1 MSTERRLLPIACTL
15 SPDTGAEQVARWK
28 AFNDDYLLGTEALPG
43 AVVAHYAKLDDAA
56 TRLAALVRTEQ
67 RCCAFAAWTIDAS
80 HADLRLTVAAEPD
93 ALDALMFLAR
103 S

>member
-28 AFNDDYLLGTEALPG
+28 ALNDDYLLETESLPG

-56 TRLAALVRTEQ
+56 TRLAALVRTER
-67 RCCAFAAWTIDAS
+67 RCCAFASWTIEGSDT
-80 HADLRLTVAAEPD
+80 DLRLTVAAEPD
-93 ALDALMFLAR
+93 ALDALTFLVR